1 MFALFKARADDPL
14 LPAAR
19 VAPRPEPVAFSRKP
33 GLVVDANLP
42 VALSDA
48 LRARREDSV
57 HVSEVGLRDH
67 DDEAIADFAARLS
80 RAVVTRDCDFIAF
93 TRRAGYPIQIVH
105 VRLGQASRDALLD
118 ALERSWA
125 EAAAALARG
134 ETLVGLE

>member
-1 MFALFKARADDPL
+1 MFALFKTRADDPPS
-14 LPAAR
+14 PAAR
-19 VAPRPEPVAFSRKP
+19 IAPRPDPVAFNRKP

-57 HVSEVGLRDH
+57 HVSEVGLAER

-80 RAVVTRDCDFIAF
+80 RAVVTRDADFIAF
-93 TRRAGYPIQIVH
+93 TRRRGYPIQIVH
-105 VRLGQASRDALLD
+105 IRLGQADRAALLD
-118 ALERSWA
+118 ALERGWA

-134 ETLVGLE
+134 EALVSLG